1 MRCLVAER
9 FGNEM
14 IAELRSNNEQLANF
28 LDEKSTV
35 PIVQVDEKQRITAC
49 NNGFLELFTLLRKPL
64 GAHLT
69 DFLIA
74 DGDDIILEPGR
85 QQFLCNP
92 LTGVHGVLVAFRLPL
107 NGGMLFWC
115 ERPLNT
121 NNQVVEQMA
130 LLNNEYIAMQ
140 RELTKKNHRLNQ
152 MQNELTEK
160 VAELESMLSYVKRL
174 EGILPVCIYCKN
186 IRDDTGTEP
195 GKGKWMRMEEFLLHK
210 SGTFV
215 SHGCCPQCFEKHI
228 DDD

>member
-1 MRCLVAER
+1 
-9 FGNEM
+9 M
-14 IAELRSNNEQLANF
+14 IAELKASNEQLAHF
-28 LDEKSTV
+28 LDDKSTV
-35 PIVQVDEKQRITAC
+35 PIVQVDGQQRITAC
-49 NNGFLELFTLLRKPL
+49 NNGFLELFTLSRKPL
-64 GAHLT
+64 GAHLA
-69 DFLIA
+69 DFFIA
-74 DGDDIILEPGR
+74 DGDDKILEPGN

-107 NGGMLFWC
+107 NGGILFWC
-115 ERPLNT
+115 ERPLTT
-121 NNQVVEQMA
+121 NNHVVEQMA

-186 IRDDTGTEP
+186 IRDDTGSEL
-195 GKGKWMRMEEFLLHK
+195 GKGKWMRMEEFLLDK

-215 SHGCCPQCFEKHI
+215 SHGCCPQCFKKHI